1 MCCGLTV
8 RIKTCSV
15 TTWTGRMTP
24 HVVWD
29 WAADCSRLVVAKVP
43 SPKLLHVRL
52 ATRVRVSPTWVGTWT
67 TENGCSFWLLSI
79 SVITLNDSISNYRRG
94 LVHSCRLLTSTGRSV
109 WSLHWPAEWPE
120 TPVQCRPVRPPMI
133 SEETALPRICWA
145 HIAPVNHITAHCQS
159 QFNVISTSSV

>member
-1 MCCGLTV
+1 MFSNHLNWPYDTPRSLRLGGRLFQTCGGKGPV
-8 RIKTCSV
+8 SKTAARP
-15 TTWTGRMTP
+15 TGNEGSSISNMSW
-24 HVVWD
+24 H
-29 WAADCSRLVVAKVP
+29 LN
-43 SPKLLHVRL
+43 H
-52 ATRVRVSPTWVGTWT
+52 
-67 TENGCSFWLLSI
+67 CSFWLQSI